1 MQNETKPKRNENKV
15 KRNRTYC
22 SLGSETQTKNVTVVG
37 LRPGKLFRPL
47 EYSPT
52 TPATVVRGPQFTEA
66 KQAHNTYALYM

>member
-1 MQNETKPKRNENKV
+1 M
-15 KRNRTYC
+15 
-22 SLGSETQTKNVTVVG
+22 QTKNVTVVG

-52 TPATVVRGPQFTEA
+52 TPATAVGGPQFTEA